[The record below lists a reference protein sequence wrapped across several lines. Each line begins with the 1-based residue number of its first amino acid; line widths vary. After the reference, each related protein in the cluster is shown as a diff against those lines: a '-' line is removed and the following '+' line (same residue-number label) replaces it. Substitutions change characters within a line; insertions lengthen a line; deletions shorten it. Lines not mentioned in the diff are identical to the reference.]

1 MKKVFKHF
9 LLKCSRC
16 PDKVGVSCWV
26 PSAPP
31 VLQNFTHEAV
41 YFFKKGYNIW
51 SRKETMGNTDPKTG
65 RFIEGGKPFNAGLH
79 YFHNPDTGEKI
90 CAPESPGEGWLPGFP
105 SHFPP
110 PTHKGK
116 KWFHNPKTG
125 ETKRDFS
132 SPGSDWKEGRGNSV
146 PQFTNKGLSWFFNSE
161 TGEEKMFSSLP
172 GGVWTEGRAPFEVGI
187 WREKTSR
194 HNCQMWNC
202 DHIYVLKITTEDG
215 VTFGKWGSTKEKTFQ
230 FREKEFLRHKFTF
243 EVFFFDFFGE
253 STEDAEAFI
262 GRKLSKFPVK
272 EIPKFYGFTETF
284 EWTEQTQQILEE
296 TINALE
302 ESAPSDW

>member
-172 GGVWTEGRAPFEVGI
+172 GGVWTEGRAPFRLEFGGKKLHGI
-187 WREKTSR
+187 IAR
-194 HNCQMWNC
+194 CG
-202 DHIYVLKITTEDG
+202 IVTT
-215 VTFGKWGSTKEKTFQ
+215 FMS
-230 FREKEFLRHKFTF
+230 
-243 EVFFFDFFGE
+243 
-253 STEDAEAFI
+253 
-262 GRKLSKFPVK
+262 
-272 EIPKFYGFTETF
+272 
-284 EWTEQTQQILEE
+284 
-296 TINALE
+296 
-302 ESAPSDW
+302 